1 MDIIR
6 QLAFFMIFSGIM
18 LELVAGTKYQKFV
31 EWVVGLLLILQIAAP
46 LAKGGGLWEK
56 FLYRLR
62 SFEYSIQ
69 QDAAFDRIVAG
80 EEQAEASVQ
89 EAYERVLE
97 EQLRQLLQKEQLVV
111 EQVKFYFEESG
122 VGLRGLMVLAATE
135 QKETEEAGRQGLV
148 TIRRIGPVSLEQV
161 PSKTEQKLL
170 TPKEIHLTKLLSDF
184 YQLSEE
190 HIYVS
195 IQEEM
200 NGG

>member
-46 LAKGGGLWEK
+46 LAGEGGLWEK

-69 QDAAFDRIVAG
+69 KEAAFEKIVAG
-80 EEQAEASVQ
+80 EEQAEASVRA
-89 EAYERVLE
+89 AYESVLE

-122 VGLRGLMVLAATE
+122 TGLRGLMVLARTE
-135 QKETEEAGRQGLV
+135 QRKAAEPDGQERV

-170 TPKEIHLTKLLSDF
+170 TPREIYLTKLLSDF

-195 IQEEM
+195 IQEEL

>member
-1 MDIIR
+1 MEMIR

-31 EWVVGLLLILQIAAP
+31 EWVVGLLLILQLAAL
-46 LAKGGGLWEK
+46 LAGEGGLWEK

-69 QDAAFDRIVAG
+69 KEAAFEKIVAG
-80 EEQAEASVQ
+80 EEQAEASVRA
-89 EAYERVLE
+89 AYESVLQ
-97 EQLRQLLQKEQLVV
+97 EQLSQILKKEQLVV
-111 EQVKFYFEESG
+111 EQVKFYFGETGTE
-122 VGLRGLMVLAATE
+122 LRGLMVLARAE
-135 QKETEEAGRQGLV
+135 QKKEENSDGQERV

-161 PSKTEQKLL
+161 PARTEQKLL
-170 TPKEIHLTKLLSDF
+170 TPREIYLTELLSDF

-195 IQEEM
+195 IQEEL